1 MQVFSKGADAVARL
15 GLTFVAIVVFGVPLF
30 AAKATLIAAFFM
42 DLITQPSV
50 SRWAFA
56 LGIALA
62 ALLLIMVGTDVLTR
76 EESGLAT
83 AGAGVSREP
92 HTVART
98 VRSPMSRGTQAGP
111 AGSTPGS

>member
-76 EESGLAT
+76 ENPGLRQPGLAS
-83 AGAGVSREP
+83 AASPIRSHGRSDSR
-92 HTVART
+92 
-98 VRSPMSRGTQAGP
+98 
-111 AGSTPGS
+111 